1 MATCGNALGI
11 LGTAIMVSRPL
22 NGVFTGGD
30 PIAEHE

>member
-1 MATCGNALGI
+1 MATCGNASGI
-11 LGTAIMVSRPL
+11 LGTTIMVSWAL